1 MLSANTLAEIFACV
15 LLLRKL
21 KVQWVRYA
29 VFLDIVFRRF
39 NTQTPQR
46 GGVEGV
52 GGGGGGGFGGCIQ
65 FVVVVVL
72 FGIIKN
78 GIYYMIL
85 KFSVAVQ

>member
-52 GGGGGGGFGGCIQ
+52 GGGGGGGL
-65 FVVVVVL
+65 VVVSSLLSLL
-72 FGIIKN
+72 FCLAL
-78 GIYYMIL
+78 L
-85 KFSVAVQ
+85 KTGFTI